1 MSDVENVEFTDK
13 TGVVR
18 TGALRRAHE
27 DSVSAIVAAGT
38 NWSSELLSTL
48 AESGIHLLE
57 LNELGDDDR
66 AALAAWE
73 AAARWVERELDVDHT
88 CALGHE
94 HQGTRAFLLGCTSNV
109 LAGTIVVDGALVLEE
124 LDRDRPF
131 QPLEMALGLECPLLA
146 FYGQEN
152 EAITAADHEGYAA
165 VLSQFSRSFDIV
177 ARPGDGRGP
186 LTPAELQRIVSFV
199 HELAD

>member
-13 TGVVR
+13 TGVLR
-18 TGALRRAHE
+18 TGSLHRASE
-27 DSVSAIVAAGT
+27 DSALAIVAAGPD
-38 NWSSELLSTL
+38 WSPEQLATL
-48 AESGIHLLE
+48 TESGIHLLE
-57 LNELGDDDR
+57 LGDLGADDR

-73 AAARWVERELDVDHT
+73 AAARWIERELDVDHT
-88 CALGHE
+88 CALGRE

-109 LAGTIVVDGALVLEE
+109 LAGTIVVDGALVLAE

-152 EAITAADHEGYAA
+152 EAITPADREGYAA

-186 LTPAELQRIVSFV
+186 LIAADLQRIVSFV
-199 HELAD
+199 QELAD